1 MVVRAGRQDSGF
13 GDLSTRGRV
22 VSLSPSDFPLFVLV
36 SDISVLPIFRN
47 VPLPTVSRPA
57 SLIQSISCPRPSL
70 NPSRRGVSSPSQ
82 MTLGDTCTG
91 SELLLS
97 G

>member
-1 MVVRAGRQDSGF
+1 MVVRAGRQVSGF
-13 GDLSTRGRV
+13 GDLSTRGKV
-22 VSLSPSDFPLFVLV
+22 VSLSPSDFSFFVLI
-36 SDISVLPIFRN
+36 SDISVLIFWN
-47 VPLPTVSRPA
+47 VPFPTVSRPA
-57 SLIQSISCPRPSL
+57 SLIQSISCPHPSL

-82 MTLGDTCTG
+82 VTLDDTCTG